1 MKRRRQSFTHAT
13 LQKLA
18 DKHRFTEQNQAIEDK
33 RCQTDLMYA
42 LFQRPH
48 TVLPRLLPGML
59 ALIERKHSPDLGS
72 DPMFCDA
79 RNFLLSDNGHGQCQI
94 KVFMI
99 LMIVNRDSESHAI
112 IKDGYLNGSLW
123 GDEKAGQAHFERFLE
138 PLALLV
144 DGLFNAP
151 FGEANV
157 ISRIFEFVVGAKIQY
172 LCK

>member
-1 MKRRRQSFTHAT
+1 MKKRRQSFTQKT
-13 LQKLA
+13 LQQLA

-79 RNFLLSDNGHGQCQI
+79 RKFLLADGADDHI

-99 LMIVNRDSESHAI
+99 LMIINRDCESHAI
-112 IKDGYLNGSLW
+112 LKDGYLDGSLW
-123 GDEKAGQAHFERFLE
+123 GDEMAGQAHFERFLD
-138 PLALLV
+138 PLAQLV

-157 ISRIFEFVVGAKIQY
+157 INRVFEFVVGAKIQY